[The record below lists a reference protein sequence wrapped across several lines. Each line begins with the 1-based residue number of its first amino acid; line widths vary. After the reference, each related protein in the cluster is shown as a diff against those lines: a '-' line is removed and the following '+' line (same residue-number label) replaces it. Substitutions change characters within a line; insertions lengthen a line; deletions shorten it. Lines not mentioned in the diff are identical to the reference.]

1 MYVST
6 FEAAAKKEIRNIK
19 KVQQKKFKNLRQRKI
34 KKSILKKL
42 TFIKSVFLFRR
53 RDLVADDDWR
63 LEPLGQR
70 LDLVWPQKSDIGLV
84 PPEASPAEVRDDG
97 SELWH
102 DPTSFGRGLGFGWL
116 DRLGGGWDG
125 DGTGGSG
132 FEYWRL
138 WLVVDLAHRG
148 HDRLEKLSRWKIIEE
163 TNRLEIHVGA
173 CSCHSFPK

>member
-1 MYVST
+1 M
-6 FEAAAKKEIRNIK
+6 
-19 KVQQKKFKNLRQRKI
+19 RQRKI
-34 KKSILKKL
+34 KSRFKKTDIL
-42 TFIKSVFLFRR
+42 KSVFLFRR
-53 RDLVADDDWR
+53 RDLEADDDWR

-84 PPEASPAEVRDDG
+84 PPEASPVEVRDDG

-125 DGTGGSG
+125 DGSGGSG

-173 CSCHSFPK
+173 CSCHSFPN